1 MYIYRWLH
9 SITNLMDMN
18 LSKLWETVKGR
29 GTQCATVHG
38 VGHDLATEQRA
49 PYFRYKQYV

>member
-1 MYIYRWLH
+1 MRYLDRL
-9 SITNLMDMN
+9 TNLMDMN

-49 PYFRYKQYV
+49 PYFRYKQYI